1 MDILQRDRFEL
12 LSAYLDGEVTAAER
26 KQVQEWLKTDPT
38 VQCLYTRLVT
48 LRQGLQT
55 LPVPESGQST
65 EQAVNQVFASINR
78 RRFQKFAGWSGAA
91 IAALF
96 VGAFS
101 GILPGNYSLSPQMA
115 QSPIAPQPSEPL
127 MVALNRPCHRDSQSS
142 SSESRTLS
150 QPTAKLCRRD
160 TKSKLLIYILNPL
173 IDLWSWGDETL
184 NQFTVN
190 LFPTPLHLTLA
201 LRREG

>member
-1 MDILQRDRFEL
+1 MTPDFNTHKDAGLRCPADAQTSKEMDILQRDRFEL

-115 QSPIAPQPSEPL
+115 QSPIAPQSSEPL
-127 MVALNRPCHRDSQSS
+127 MVALNRPAIEIPKAAVASPEHS
-142 SSESRTLS
+142 
-150 QPTAKLCRRD
+150 
-160 TKSKLLIYILNPL
+160 
-173 IDLWSWGDETL
+173 L
-184 NQFTVN
+184 NQLLNSAEETQN
-190 LFPTPLHLTLA
+190 QSY
-201 LRREG
+201 